1 MSPCLEDIRIRCGRI
16 CRIYALRNAN
26 TAATHL
32 GDVSIH
38 DKISHIPH
46 TLLPLV
52 VLVVVVVVCAVAAV
66 AATVAVIDARPP
78 AATPGAL

>member
-1 MSPCLEDIRIRCGRI
+1 MSPCLEDIRIRYDRI

-26 TAATHL
+26 TCATHP

-38 DKISHIPH
+38 DKIYHIPH

-52 VLVVVVVVCAVAAV
+52 VVVMAVVCAVAAV
-66 AATVAVIDARPP
+66 AATVAVIGARPP
-78 AATPGAL
+78 AAAPGAL